1 MCVYYTLCICI
12 CIVWEGRTRVR
23 WRGGKSDNVTASRLP
38 PIFRLTHGCAQDFIH
53 MYIYIYKVRY
63 ISYILYIWNVSHIQ
77 YSEVNA
83 GWRWLGWTHHGLTY
97 VLTNTSISNNTGMC
111 LNTNILACTAVPSPL
126 IPLACVC
133 FYKFLPN
140 LPVSYFSDDLNIAF
154 KTKHDCLFVLFL
166 PLNKQA

>member
-38 PIFRLTHGCAQDFIH
+38 PIFRLTHGCAQHFIY
-53 MYIYIYKVRY
+53 MYIYI
-63 ISYILYIWNVSHIQ
+63 LYITWDTFHIYIQ

-83 GWRWLGWTHHGLTY
+83 GWQWLGWTHLWDHGLTY